1 MTVVDE
7 AAPLAE
13 ATRLLHREAR
23 LLDAGR
29 FEDWLDLF
37 TPDGIYWI
45 PSRPAQT
52 DARGVASIIYE
63 DRDILSLRVRRLR
76 EARAHAL
83 SPMPR
88 TTHLVGNIDLLEG
101 APGGGALQVE
111 SALVVVE
118 DRSGE
123 KRIYSGRCTYELRR
137 SDGVWRIAKKRV
149 DLIDCDA
156 IHNPIGILL

>member
-1 MTVVDE
+1 MSVDGV
-7 AAPLAE
+7 ALTE

-29 FEDWLDLF
+29 FEEWLDLF

-45 PSRPAQT
+45 PSRPQQT
-52 DARGVASIIYE
+52 DPRGVASIIYE
-63 DRDILSLRVRRLR
+63 DRDILGLRVQRLC

-88 TTHLVGNIDLLEG
+88 TTHLVGNVDLREDARSDG
-101 APGGGALQVE
+101 STVYIE

-118 DRSGE
+118 QRAGD
-123 KRIYSGRCTYELRR
+123 KKVYSGRCTYELRR
-137 SDGVWRIAKKRV
+137 GDAGLRIARKRV

-156 IHNPIGILL
+156 VQAPMQILL